1 MKPESHNK
9 GHFLMSYCLASLRK
23 VALLICFSLLVACGG
38 GGGGDDTSDMGSGDG
53 GSDTPMTGGPTPP
66 TTSSPGSVFSF
77 GATTDATGLAT
88 ANFTLEPFTNKFS
101 ISVLANGQPLR
112 FISVESDRGVNYAAP
127 NGAFVSLAQEFSFD
141 AKTMNAPSRDFDQ
154 GVLDFAEYRVV
165 AQAGSANLPVVFSVT
180 SRADANLR
188 NGTMR
193 VNVFL
198 VGAAAQRS
206 GASRSISGGLAKMT
220 EIFQLGAGITLNVA
234 QIPIDGPDI
243 LPDPTAGS
251 DFYLSAASSAGSPAV
266 NLFVGG
272 EVGIAGGDSTLGI
285 SADIP
290 GPVEPTTRSAVAVSL
305 FTSAGPDGTFSD
317 DEIRLLGETFAH
329 EISHFMGLFH
339 PIEIVGAQVV
349 AEDPLIDTPTC
360 STLSNCL
367 NNDNLIRNLMFPF
380 PIPDGGRNN
389 ETIPQDRLTSQQ
401 RGVSNLYSAVD

>member
-1 MKPESHNK
+1 MSHRP
-9 GHFLMSYCLASLRK
+9 LSLRFI
-23 VALLICFSLLVACGG
+23 VLLICLSLLIACGG
-38 GGGGDDTSDMGSGDG
+38 GGGGDDSSDTDPGDG
-53 GSDTPMTGGPTPP
+53 GGDTPTTGDPTPP
-66 TTSSPGSVFSF
+66 TSSPVNVFSF
-77 GATTDATGLAT
+77 GATTDATGIAT
-88 ANFTLEPFTNKFS
+88 ASFTLEPFTNKFS
-101 ISVLANGQPLR
+101 ITVLANGQPLR

-127 NGAFVSLAQEFSFD
+127 NGAFVSLAQEFAFG
-141 AKTMNAPSRDFDQ
+141 AKSMNAPARDFDQ

-180 SRADANLR
+180 SRGDANLR
-188 NGTMR
+188 NGTLR
-193 VNVFL
+193 INVFL
-198 VGAAAQRS
+198 VGSAAQRS
-206 GASRSISGGLAKMT
+206 GASRSISDGLAKMV
-220 EIFQLGAGITLNVA
+220 EILQLGAGITANVV
-234 QIPIDGPDI
+234 QIPIDGPDV
-243 LPDPTAGS
+243 LPDPTLGS
-251 DFYLSAASSAGSPAV
+251 DFYLSAASSAASPAV

-272 EVGIAGGDSTLGI
+272 EVGISGGSSTLGI

-290 GPVEPTTRSAVAVSL
+290 GPPEPSTRSVVAVSL

-317 DEIRLLGETFAH
+317 DEIRILGETFAH

-339 PIEIVGAQVV
+339 PIEIIGAQVV

-380 PIPDGGRNN
+380 PIPDDGRDN